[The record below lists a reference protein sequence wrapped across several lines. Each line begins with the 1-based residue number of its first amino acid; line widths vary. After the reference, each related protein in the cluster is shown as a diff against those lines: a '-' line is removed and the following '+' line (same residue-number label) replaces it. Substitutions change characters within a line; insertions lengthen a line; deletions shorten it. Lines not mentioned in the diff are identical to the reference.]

1 MLGLAGHPGPSIA
14 LPVNLTATGQAL
26 KLTATNPSNSTST
39 GGGLNITHAGTGAGL
54 IVYSN
59 SATADGRLVHIRA
72 DNAAFAQTVL
82 RVENDGIGH
91 AMQILHNPNEGAGD
105 STSIALDIVSNN
117 PADTALGVQ
126 GQETG
131 RGTIKVTHVG
141 TGTDANASA
150 ISIAM
155 EGAGTVAQGIFMDY
169 TDAAPGANVP
179 MLNLR
184 HSGTERLKLLNKAV
198 DTIGA
203 ANLLLFGAT
212 EPATGQG
219 GITMP
224 NAAVAPAAVANNGT
238 LYVSAGAL
246 RYRGPTTDTQI
257 APA

>member
-1 MLGLAGHPGPSIA
+1 VLRSAGSVGPSLGLPVR
-14 LPVNLTATGQAL
+14 LPATGQAL
-26 KLTATNPSNSTST
+26 AITGTNPPNSTST
-39 GGGLNITHAGTGAGL
+39 GGALNVTQVGTGAGL

-59 SATADGRLVHIRA
+59 SATADGRLVHVRA
-72 DNAAFAQTVL
+72 DNAAFAQTVM

-91 AMQILHNPNEGAGD
+91 AMQIQHNPAEGAGD
-105 STSIALDIVSNN
+105 ATAEALDIVSTN
-117 PADTALGVQ
+117 PLDTALGVQ

-131 RGTIKVTHVG
+131 KGTVKITHVG

-150 ISIAM
+150 ISIDM
-155 EGAGTVAQGIFMDY
+155 SGAGTVAQGIFMDY
-169 TDAAPGANVP
+169 TNAAPGANVP

-184 HSGTERLKLLNKAV
+184 HSGTERLKLTNKAV

-219 GITMP
+219 GVTLP
-224 NAAVAPAAVANNGT
+224 NAAVAPAAVANQGT

-246 RYRGPTTDTQI
+246 NYRGPTTNTVI